1 MTIFM
6 PAQGTSLPDLTRA
19 DWIQTVSQPQQFRP
33 YALTFPR
40 FDFGDS
46 HELNDILKKMG
57 MSEAFDKNKAEFTRM
72 TDCQTFISKVLQLS
86 KISVDEAGTEA
97 AAVTIIGMD
106 TEGMEDPDPINYE
119 PFRIDQP
126 FYFTIENR
134 KEKAVLFVG
143 RVATLQGEPF
153 TPEPADVNSDN
164 TVDISDIVAVINV
177 IAGTDSNSKADVNA
191 DGKTDISDIVAVIN
205 NIAK

>member
-1 MTIFM
+1 
-6 PAQGTSLPDLTRA
+6 
-19 DWIQTVSQPQQFRP
+19 
-33 YALTFPR
+33 
-40 FDFGDS
+40 
-46 HELNDILKKMG
+46 
-57 MSEAFDKNKAEFTRM
+57 
-72 TDCQTFISKVLQLS
+72 
-86 KISVDEAGTEA
+86 
-97 AAVTIIGMD
+97 MD

-153 TPEPADVNSDN
+153 TPEPADVNQDN

-177 IAGTDSNSKADVNA
+177 IAGTDTNSKADVNA

-205 NIAK
+205 SIAR

>member
-1 MTIFM
+1 MRKNTETD
-6 PAQGTSLPDLTRA
+6 AQDFKPF
-19 DWIQTVSQPQQFRP
+19 TVDR
-33 YALTFPR
+33 
-40 FDFGDS
+40 
-46 HELNDILKKMG
+46 
-57 MSEAFDKNKAEFTRM
+57 
-72 TDCQTFISKVLQLS
+72 
-86 KISVDEAGTEA
+86 
-97 AAVTIIGMD
+97 
-106 TEGMEDPDPINYE
+106 
-119 PFRIDQP
+119 P

-134 KEKAVLFVG
+134 KEKAILFVG